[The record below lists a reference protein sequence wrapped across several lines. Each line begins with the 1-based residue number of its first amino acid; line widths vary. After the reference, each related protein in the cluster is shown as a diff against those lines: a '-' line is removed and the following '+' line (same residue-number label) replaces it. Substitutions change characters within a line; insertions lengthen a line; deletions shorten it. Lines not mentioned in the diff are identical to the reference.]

1 METRKKDS
9 TEPESQSLSR
19 HENDKTWRDEKPT
32 EKQLVFLKNLG
43 YVGEVPPTRGDASDL
58 IQEGLEVNGKKSE
71 MGMQV
76 HKERLMTQ
84 MVFVDVSLFDSE
96 KRTLAQ
102 VQINMHLSEG
112 FQIQRDWD
120 YDGGT
125 VMALI
130 KWELKT
136 MEGEHR

>member
-1 METRKKDS
+1 METRKK
-9 TEPESQSLSR
+9 ENKELESQSPSR

-32 EKQLVFLKNLG
+32 EKQLSLLKNLG
-43 YVGEVPPTRGDASDL
+43 YVGEDPPTRGDASDL
-58 IQEGLEVNGKKSE
+58 IEEGLEVNGKKSE
-71 MGMQV
+71 VGMQV

-102 VQINMHLSEG
+102 VQINMYLTEG

-125 VMALI
+125 VMVLL
-130 KWELKT
+130 KYELKPV
-136 MEGEHR
+136 EEEAQ